1 MGDFFDSFARSFVTH
16 VATFKENGQTFEN
29 GELGPETWTD
39 VEDLAVP
46 CFLWTGS
53 QAESMV
59 SEKLRKDLSAV
70 AICRTRQVSAV
81 TEDMRM
87 VVNSRVYEII
97 GKDDVGGQGECTQF
111 ALKLAPDAPG
121 TYVEP
126 EEEPDAP
133 GTYDE
138 PEEEP
143 DAPGTYDEP
152 EEEP

>member
-59 SEKLRKDLSAV
+59 SERLRKEVSAV
-70 AICRTRQVSAV
+70 AVCRKRQASAV
-81 TEDMRM
+81 NDDMRM
-87 VVNSRVYEII
+87 VVDGKVYEII
-97 GKDDVGGQGECTQF
+97 GMDDVAGNRMVTQF
-111 ALKLAPDAPG
+111 TLKLATDAPG

-126 EEEPDAP
+126 EEEP
-133 GTYDE
+133 
-138 PEEEP
+138 
-143 DAPGTYDEP
+143 
-152 EEEP
+152 

>member
-126 EEEPDAP
+126 EEEPCV
-133 GTYDE
+133 E

-143 DAPGTYDEP
+143 CVEP
-152 EEEP
+152 EEEPCVEPEEEP

>member
-59 SEKLRKDLSAV
+59 SERLRKEVSAV
-70 AICRTRQVSAV
+70 AVCRKRQVSAV
-81 TEDMRM
+81 NDDMRM
-87 VVNSRVYEII
+87 VVDGKVYEII
-97 GKDDVGGQGECTQF
+97 GMDDVAGQRMVTQF
-111 ALKLAPDAPG
+111 TLKLATAAPG

-126 EEEPDAP
+126 EEEP
-133 GTYDE
+133 
-138 PEEEP
+138 
-143 DAPGTYDEP
+143 
-152 EEEP
+152 